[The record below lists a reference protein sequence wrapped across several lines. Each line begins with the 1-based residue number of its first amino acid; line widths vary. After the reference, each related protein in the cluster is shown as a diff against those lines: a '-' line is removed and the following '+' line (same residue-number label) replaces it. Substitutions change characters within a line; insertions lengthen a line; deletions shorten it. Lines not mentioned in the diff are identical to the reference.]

1 MGRLICCHL
10 SETSAWCA
18 LQIDNERLV
27 PDNWVANC
35 VQAIAVAIVHCHTSA
50 DRLTIYLTTIH

>member
-1 MGRLICCHL
+1 MGLL
-10 SETSAWCA
+10 KFPFTGSKFGTK
-18 LQIDNERLV
+18 IDNERLV